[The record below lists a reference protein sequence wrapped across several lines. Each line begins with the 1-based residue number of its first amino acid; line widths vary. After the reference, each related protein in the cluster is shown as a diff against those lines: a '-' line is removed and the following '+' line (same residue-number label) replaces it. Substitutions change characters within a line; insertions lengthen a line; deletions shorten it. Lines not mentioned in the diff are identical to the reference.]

1 MHIPNQK
8 KRLTGLAVPL
18 GALRTQYSIGVG
30 EFPDLV
36 ELAHLCKACGIE
48 LIQLLPVNDSGFQSS
63 PYSALTAFALH
74 PLYLRISAMEEA
86 KGFEPEL
93 LELKNRFE
101 ALPRF
106 AYGPLQD
113 AKLALLR
120 KIFNKHKKN
129 ILASAEPG
137 KKLHSWIQ
145 ENPWII
151 DYAVYRRLKDAHNGA
166 HWKEWTQ
173 FRNVDTRQIQE
184 LWNNPQ
190 YREEHLFWVWVQ
202 EALDRQFTDAARA
215 VRDMGIVLKGDIP
228 ILMNEDSADV
238 WAHSE
243 FFNRDQS
250 AGAPPEPLTPLGQN
264 WQFPTYN
271 WEALEKADYSWWI
284 DRLRLAGRY
293 YSAFRIDHVLG
304 FFRIWTTSRKDNSA
318 ALGHF
323 VPSIPITTEE
333 LYNLGFDDS
342 RIRWLS
348 QPHIPTQ
355 ELFDAMRGDPATEA
369 AVRKACNK
377 ALTRIGNEELWL
389 FNGTISG
396 ELDIEALDIHGFLK
410 EYLLKAWRNR
420 VLIPQEDGNY
430 YPAWTYWDTRAFPT
444 LSETER
450 RNLESLIQQK
460 RSESEQLWEDQGRK
474 LLSTFIRATD
484 MIPCAE
490 DLGAIPDCVPKV
502 LQELGILGLKIVRWT
517 RRWGEWGEP
526 YIPFAEYPELSVCTP
541 AVHDTS
547 TVRQWWENEA
557 DREQFRQFINVPY
570 LNDKYTPETAALILG
585 HIIDSASRF
594 CIFQIQDLLHLSARW
609 YAENPEDE
617 RVNVPGTVNDFN
629 WTYRLPSPLEDIEK
643 DQTFV
648 SACKK
653 LTAKRR

>member
-1 MHIPNQK
+1 MHIHNK
-8 KRLTGLAVPL
+8 NKRLTGIAVPL
-18 GALRTQYSIGVG
+18 GALRTRHSIGVG

-36 ELAHLCKACGIE
+36 ELANLCKACGIG

-74 PLYLRISAMEEA
+74 PLYLRIGDMEEA
-86 KGFEPEL
+86 QGFGTQL
-93 LELKNRFE
+93 QELKERFDP
-101 ALPRF
+101 LPRF

-113 AKLALLR
+113 AKIALLR
-120 KIFNKHKKN
+120 EMFQKNKKK

-137 KKLHSWIQ
+137 KKLHTWIEQ
-145 ENPWII
+145 NPWII

-173 FRNVDTRQIQE
+173 FRIVDEKIIHD

-190 YREEHLFWVWVQ
+190 YKEEHLFWVWVQ
-202 EALDRQFTDAARA
+202 EALDHQFTQAAKTIQE
-215 VRDMGIVLKGDIP
+215 MGIILKGDIP

-243 FFNRDQS
+243 LFHWDLS
-250 AGAPPEPLTPLGQN
+250 AGAPPEPLNPLGQN

-271 WEALEKADYSWWI
+271 WEALEKTGYSWWI
-284 DRLRLAGRY
+284 SRLRLASRY

-304 FFRIWTTSRKDNSA
+304 FFRIWASSRRDNSA

-323 VPSIPITTEE
+323 VPSVPITTEE

-348 QPHIPTQ
+348 QPHIPTH
-355 ELFDAMRGDPATEA
+355 ELFEAMRGDPTTEA
-369 AVRKACNK
+369 AIRKACAK
-377 ALTRIGNEELWL
+377 ALTRIGTEELWL
-389 FNGTISG
+389 FSDTISG
-396 ELDIEALDIHGFLK
+396 ELDIEALDIHGYLK
-410 EYLLKAWRNR
+410 EYLLTVWRNR
-420 VLIPQEDGNY
+420 VLIPQGDGTY
-430 YPAWTYWDTRAFPT
+430 YPSWTYWDTRAFPT
-444 LSETER
+444 LSESER
-450 RNLESLIQQK
+450 RNLEAMIQQK
-460 RSESEQLWEDQGRK
+460 RTESELLWEDQGRK
-474 LLSTFIRATD
+474 LLSAFVQATD

-570 LNDKYTPETAALILG
+570 MNDRYTPETAEILLG
-585 HIIDSASRF
+585 HIIEAASRY
-594 CIFQIQDLLHLSARW
+594 CIFQVQDLLHLSPRW
-609 YAENPEDE
+609 YAEKPEDE
-617 RVNVPGTVNDFN
+617 RVNVPGSVNDFN
-629 WTYRLPSPLEDIEK
+629 WTYRLPGTLEDIAM
-643 DQTFV
+643 DQTFI

-653 LTAKRR
+653 LTTKRK